1 MTRLSKRQA
10 RRAVHARNRAQWQ
23 MPQPS
28 RRAAWAAR
36 LLLPLT
42 AMVMFISAAAIL
54 FTVGQ
59 ALYSGVA
66 ISLSRIGPSTLYPL
80 ASDPLGYWLTLL
92 WHSVVALFFVGL
104 GGLSWWISRQR

>member
-1 MTRLSKRQA
+1 MTRLTRRQA
-10 RRAVHARNRAQWQ
+10 RRAGHARNRVQWQ

-28 RRAAWAAR
+28 RRAAWVAR

-80 ASDPLGYWLTLL
+80 ASNPLGYWLTLL
-92 WHSVVALFFVGL
+92 WHSVVALVFAGL
-104 GGLSWWISRQR
+104 GGFSWWISRQR

>member
-10 RRAVHARNRAQWQ
+10 RRAAHARNRPQWQ

-42 AMVMFISAAAIL
+42 AMVMFISATAFL
-54 FTVGQ
+54 FTVVQ
-59 ALYSGVA
+59 AIYSGVA
-66 ISLSRIGPSTLYPL
+66 FSLSGVGPSTLYSL

-92 WHSVVALFFVGL
+92 WHSVVALFIGGL
-104 GGLSWWISRQR
+104 GGFSWWISRQR